1 MIQRI
6 KNNAFARNSAILFAG
21 SMVGNVLNYA
31 FHLIA
36 GRMISVQV
44 YGEVESLVSLMNI
57 ISVPAMT
64 LAMVATKYAAHCKA
78 DDDKSGSYEI
88 LKYLNKKVFT
98 YGLPIFLLAL
108 FTSPM
113 ISHFLNIKSS
123 VPLVIIWI
131 SMFFSFL
138 VAVNSGML
146 NGWQKFKDVSM
157 LGIWGTVAKLISMI
171 VLVKLS
177 FGLNGIVGSF
187 MLGAVAS
194 YIASL
199 GMLKFLTHEK
209 EECGHDKHE
218 NLVDYASMKKYIV
231 PVFFGSLAISM
242 MGNIDMV
249 IAKHNL
255 DALTAGQYGALT
267 IVAKIIFFATGVIG
281 SVLFSMSA
289 GDHHK
294 KSNSRK
300 VLKNASMLMAVVCL
314 AAIGVYAIIP
324 GQILALLFGNK
335 YASVASYLVWF
346 AIMVTFYSFVNML
359 YSYLLSVNKT
369 GISYLLLVISMIALI
384 SLLFFGTS
392 IKAIVGIIS
401 IAQIAAILAGL
412 FLLFDNPRIIKT

>member
-1 MIQRI
+1 M
-6 KNNAFARNSAILFAG
+6 
-21 SMVGNVLNYA
+21 
-31 FHLIA
+31 
-36 GRMISVQV
+36 
-44 YGEVESLVSLMNI
+44 
-57 ISVPAMT
+57 
-64 LAMVATKYAAHCKA
+64 
-78 DDDKSGSYEI
+78 
-88 LKYLNKKVFT
+88 
-98 YGLPIFLLAL
+98 
-108 FTSPM
+108 
-113 ISHFLNIKSS
+113 
-123 VPLVIIWI
+123 
-131 SMFFSFL
+131 
-138 VAVNSGML
+138 
-146 NGWQKFKDVSM
+146 
-157 LGIWGTVAKLISMI
+157 
-171 VLVKLS
+171 
-177 FGLNGIVGSF
+177 
-187 MLGAVAS
+187 
-194 YIASL
+194 
-199 GMLKFLTHEK
+199 
-209 EECGHDKHE
+209 
-218 NLVDYASMKKYIV
+218 
-231 PVFFGSLAISM
+231 
-242 MGNIDMV
+242 
-249 IAKHNL
+249 
-255 DALTAGQYGALT
+255 
-267 IVAKIIFFATGVIG
+267 IG